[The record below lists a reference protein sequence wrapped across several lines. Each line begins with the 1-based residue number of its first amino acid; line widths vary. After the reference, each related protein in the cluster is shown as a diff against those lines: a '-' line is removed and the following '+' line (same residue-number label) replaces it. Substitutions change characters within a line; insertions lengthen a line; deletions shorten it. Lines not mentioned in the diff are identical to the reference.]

1 MRHKNM
7 TNQLVIEDMDDGISA
22 LNAIY
27 FLICD
32 AAAPAKASQGLQIP
46 AANLS
51 TILKLAIEPIER
63 ARQAIDAEG
72 KKQ

>member
-1 MRHKNM
+1 MKH
-7 TNQLVIEDMDDGISA
+7 QLVIEDMDDGISA

-32 AAAPAKASQGLQIP
+32 AAAAKASESLQIP

-51 TILKLAIEPIER
+51 TILKLAIAPIER
-63 ARQAIDAEG
+63 ARQAIEAEG
-72 KKQ
+72 KMQ